1 MRLNPNQHLWS
12 LGLLIFT
19 TLIWGTTFP
28 LLKDLVGSLSPAVLI
43 GSRFV
48 IAAVVFLPF
57 CRSLNP
63 ALLRD
68 GGLLGVVAFISYLT
82 QVIGLETI
90 SANRAAFITSLNVV
104 IVPLLGWQ
112 LGRSMT
118 LKIILAAGLAF
129 TGIAV
134 MSWETGGIGW
144 GEVWMFGCAL
154 TYAVYILL
162 MEAFSPRHPIGP
174 FSAVQLFTVGILGG
188 FWAAPT
194 WLTQLDAIQT
204 HWLAIVYLG
213 LVATA
218 LATVTQVI
226 AQRYLSA
233 SETAIVYT
241 LEPVFAAVF
250 SFWWLAERLNP
261 REAMGS
267 VLILVAMLLSQLP
280 MHVFKRTP
288 NR

>member
-1 MRLNPNQHLWS
+1 MRLTPNRHGYS
-12 LGLLIFT
+12 LGLLILT
-19 TLIWGTTFP
+19 TLVWGTTFP

-48 IAAVVFLPF
+48 IAAVIFLPF
-57 CRSLNP
+57 CRSLNWR
-63 ALLRD
+63 LLRD
-68 GGLLGVVAFISYLT
+68 GGLLGIVAFISFLT

-112 LGRSMT
+112 LGRSIT
-118 LKIILAAGLAF
+118 LKILLAAGLAF
-129 TGIAV
+129 TGIAI
-134 MSWETGGIGW
+134 MSWEAGGVGW

-154 TYAVYILL
+154 TYAIYILL
-162 MEAFSPRHPIGP
+162 MEAFSPRHPVGP

-188 FWAAPT
+188 LWAAPT

-218 LATVTQVI
+218 LATLTQVI
-226 AQRYLSA
+226 AQRHLSA
-233 SETAIVYT
+233 SETAIIYT
-241 LEPVFAAVF
+241 LEPVFAAIF
-250 SFWWLAERLNP
+250 SFWWLAESLSP

-267 VLILVAMLLSQLP
+267 ALILVAMLLSQLP
-280 MHVFKRTP
+280 IPVFKRIP
-288 NR
+288 K